1 MEIVAL
7 IARLALAGTF
17 VVSALAKLR
26 DHAGARQAVAD
37 FGVPAG
43 LVTPTAA
50 LLAPAELA
58 SAGLLLTTGWGVT
71 AGAML
76 ALGMLAAFTVGIVVN
91 LTRGNRVECHC
102 FGQLSTEPLSWSS
115 VVRNVGLMIVAGVVL
130 AGGSTQG
137 WPWQVAADAFDGVAT
152 TEAWL
157 WTAVVVLSVAL
168 VVLAWVFF
176 VMLRRYGQALLRVEE
191 LEAAG
196 HGGHIHGQAQEFVP
210 WQAPEVDAVDA
221 DGDPVPLTARL
232 HDDRATLVVFVAPHC
247 EACGELVDDLSQW
260 QADADGPTVVVLSPG
275 ERDTIADKFG
285 TVGVLAHDG
294 DVTEAW
300 RVEYT
305 PGAVVVNGDGLVVSP
320 PAYGAEDVRRLH
332 RIASGRPD
340 PADVVIGPPPV
351 REGDPLPAAS
361 VEVDGQALPLADV
374 VGADDTVLLFWDTTC
389 GFCQSIVGDV
399 ARRQDAMSLL
409 IVLRDDN
416 LDGLRASGVTAP
428 VALDRVFAV
437 GNALQAPGTPCA
449 VRARDGLIASTV
461 AVGGPEVLDLL
472 ARVRISR

>member
-7 IARLALAGTF
+7 IARLVLAGTF
-17 VVSALAKLR
+17 VVSAAAKLR

-37 FGVPAG
+37 FGMPAA
-43 LVTPTAA
+43 LVGPTAA
-50 LLAPAELA
+50 LLAPVELT
-58 SAGLLLTTGWGVT
+58 SAVLLLTTGWGVT
-71 AGAML
+71 AGAVL
-76 ALGMLAAFTVGIVVN
+76 ALGMLAAFTVGIAVN

-115 VVRNVGLMIVAGVVL
+115 VVRNVALMAVAGVVL
-130 AGGSTQG
+130 AGGTVQG
-137 WPWQVAADAFDGVAT
+137 WPWQVVADAFDGLAA

-157 WTAVVVLSVAL
+157 WSAVVVLAVAL
-168 VVLAWVFF
+168 VVLGWVFLT
-176 VMLRRYGQALLRVEE
+176 MLRRYGQALLRVEE
-191 LEAAG
+191 LEAG
-196 HGGHIHGQAQEFVP
+196 HSGHTHGQAQEFVP
-210 WQAPEVDAVDA
+210 WQAPGVDGVDAS
-221 DGDPVPLTARL
+221 GRTVPLASQL

-247 EACGELVDDLSQW
+247 EACGELVDDLTQW

-275 ERDTIADKFG
+275 ERDAIAGKFG
-285 TVGVLAHDG
+285 DVQVLAHDG
-294 DVTEAW
+294 EVTETW

-305 PGAVVVNGDGLVVSP
+305 PGALVVNGDGLVVSP

-332 RIASGRPD
+332 RVASGRPD

-361 VEVDGQALPLADV
+361 VEVDGQTLPLADV

-416 LDGLRASGVTAP
+416 LDGLRAAGITAP
-428 VALDRVFAV
+428 VALDRVFAA

-472 ARVRISR
+472 ARVRISG